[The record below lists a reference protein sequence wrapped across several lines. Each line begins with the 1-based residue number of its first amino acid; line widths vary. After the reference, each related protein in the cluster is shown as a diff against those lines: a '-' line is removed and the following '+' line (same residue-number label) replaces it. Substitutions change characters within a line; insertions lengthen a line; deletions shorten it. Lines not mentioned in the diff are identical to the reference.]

1 MVAKAGNEL
10 EDDMKTTV
18 AGQNDRQAMRVLV
31 VDDNRPSA
39 QTLAWVME
47 LNGYEVRAC
56 FDGQSAVETARAFHP
71 DVVLLDLG
79 MPKMDGY
86 EVCRRLRQDETLA
99 DTLVIAQTG
108 WGGDAERRRTAAVGF
123 NHHMTKPVDF
133 NVLLQLIGDRTVH

>member
-1 MVAKAGNEL
+1 
-10 EDDMKTTV
+10 MKTTQ

-47 LNGYEVRAC
+47 LNGYEVKAC
-56 FDGQSAVETARAFHP
+56 FDGQSAVDLAHDFHP

-79 MPKMDGY
+79 MPVMDGY

-108 WGGDAERRRTAAVGF
+108 WGGDKERRRTAAAGF

-133 NVLLQLIGDRTVH
+133 TKLLQLIGGRTVH

>member
-1 MVAKAGNEL
+1 
-10 EDDMKTTV
+10 MKTTA
-18 AGQNDRQAMRVLV
+18 AGQNDRQAKRILV

-39 QTLAWVME
+39 QSLAWVME
-47 LNGYEVRAC
+47 LNGYEVMAC
-56 FDGQSAVETARAFHP
+56 FDGASAVETAHVFHP

-79 MPKMDGY
+79 MPVMDGY
-86 EVCRRLRQDETLA
+86 EVCRRLREDETLA

-133 NVLLQLIGDRTVH
+133 PTLLKLIGNRTMH